1 MHKSH
6 CLESPSRCTLWC
18 PLGVACGTD
27 MEIWIPNPGKEPTPE
42 TQPEKKTRPGRVY
55 VEGIQSPPHRHWLT
69 MWVKW
74 GNSYTCC
81 FFHQI
86 RGSLPRDTFCTL
98 VYAFRSVSTPI
109 DIKNIDAFCHLRGHS
124 KFYVDGLI
132 HSHQKRLPEYPGS
145 HCEGFKTPLQENRYL
160 SLSTMWG
167 SVCWHMSGGEKF
179 VVSRGV
185 G

>member
-1 MHKSH
+1 MGIQDGCMWYGHGD
-6 CLESPSRCTLWC
+6 LDPQSRK
-18 PLGVACGTD
+18 GTD
-27 MEIWIPNPGKEPTPE
+27 TGNTTREEDTTRSCLCGGDWIP
-42 TQPEKKTRPGRVY
+42 
-55 VEGIQSPPHRHWLT
+55 SHRHWLT

-86 RGSLPRDTFCTL
+86 RGSLSRDTFCTL
-98 VYAFRSVSTPI
+98 VYGFRSVSTPI

-167 SVCWHMSGGEKF
+167 SVCWHMSRGEKF